1 MPSSPEA
8 RAEQQRLRRLREKL
22 RTAAIFQ
29 GIEEVPLAFF
39 GIDSKGCH
47 VAIDTNGKRVPLSM
61 STMTSTVEVPATKPP
76 RLYSPKGISREQWEA
91 NVASIR
97 EKGSPHAVILSQVT
111 KMHENATGEKKK
123 IAARFLKLIQSI
135 PDAPDWADRLP
146 EWTEQ

>member
-1 MPSSPEA
+1 MDNATKSARYRARQKA
-8 RAEQQRLRRLREKL
+8 RAQAVFIGAEE
-22 RTAAIFQ
+22 
-29 GIEEVPLAFF
+29 IELAFF
-39 GIDSKGCH
+39 GILNGHH
-47 VAIDTNGKRVPLSM
+47 VAIGMDGKRINLS
-61 STMTSTVEVPATKPP
+61 VDAAPAPVAEIAPTKPP

>member
-1 MPSSPEA
+1 MDNATKSARYRARQKA
-8 RAEQQRLRRLREKL
+8 RAQ
-22 RTAAIFQ
+22 AVFA
-29 GIEEVPLAFF
+29 GAEEVELAFF
-39 GIDSKGCH
+39 GILDGHH
-47 VAIDTNGKRVPLSM
+47 VAIGMDGKRIPLSVPVGAPV
-61 STMTSTVEVPATKPP
+61 VEVPATKPP

-97 EKGSPHAVILSQVT
+97 EKGSSHAAILSQVT

>member
-1 MPSSPEA
+1 MNNAEKSARYRARQKA
-8 RAEQQRLRRLREKL
+8 RAQ
-22 RTAAIFQ
+22 AVFA
-29 GIEEVPLAFF
+29 GAEEVELAFF
-39 GIDSKGCH
+39 GTLDGHH
-47 VAIDTNGKRVPLSM
+47 VAIGMDGKRIPLSV
-61 STMTSTVEVPATKPP
+61 SPDAPVVEVPATKAP

-111 KMHENATGEKKK
+111 KMHESATGEKKK

-146 EWTEQ
+146 EWSEQ

>member
-8 RAEQQRLRRLREKL
+8 RAEQQRTRRLREKL

-29 GIEEVPLAFF
+29 GIEEVSLAFF
-39 GIDSKGCH
+39 GIDSKGHH
-47 VAIDTNGKRVPLSM
+47 VAIDTNGKRISLSV
-61 STMTSTVEVPATKPP
+61 SSDAPTVPATKPS
-76 RLYSPKGISREQWEA
+76 RLYSPKGIARETWEA

-97 EKGSPHAVILSQVT
+97 EKRSPHAEILAQVA

-135 PDAPDWADRLP
+135 PDTPDWADLLP
-146 EWTEQ
+146 EWSDQ

>member
-1 MPSSPEA
+1 MDNATKSARYRARQKA
-8 RAEQQRLRRLREKL
+8 RAQAVFAGAEE
-22 RTAAIFQ
+22 
-29 GIEEVPLAFF
+29 IELAYF
-39 GIDSKGCH
+39 GIMNGHH
-47 VAIDTNGKRVPLSM
+47 VAIGMDGKRIPLS
-61 STMTSTVEVPATKPP
+61 VPVGAPVAEVPAIKPP

-91 NVASIR
+91 NVARIR
-97 EKGSPHAVILSQVT
+97 EQGSSHAAILSQVT

>member
-1 MPSSPEA
+1 MDNATKSARYRARQKA
-8 RAEQQRLRRLREKL
+8 RAQAVFAGAEE
-22 RTAAIFQ
+22 
-29 GIEEVPLAFF
+29 IELAYF
-39 GIDSKGCH
+39 GILDGRH
-47 VAIDTNGKRVPLSM
+47 VAIGMDGKRIPLSV
-61 STMTSTVEVPATKPP
+61 SPDAPVVEVPATKAP

-97 EKGSPHAVILSQVT
+97 EKGSPHAVILAQVT

-135 PDAPDWADRLP
+135 PDTPDWADLLP

>member
-1 MPSSPEA
+1 MDNATKSARYRARQKA
-8 RAEQQRLRRLREKL
+8 RAQ
-22 RTAAIFQ
+22 AVFA
-29 GIEEVPLAFF
+29 GAEEVELAFF
-39 GIDSKGCH
+39 GILDGRH
-47 VAIDTNGKRVPLSM
+47 VAIGMDGKRIPLSV
-61 STMTSTVEVPATKPP
+61 SPDAPAVEVPATKAT

-97 EKGSPHAVILSQVT
+97 EKGSSHAVVLSQVT
-111 KMHENATGEKKK
+111 KMHENTTGEKKK

>member
-1 MPSSPEA
+1 MDNATKSARYRARQKA
-8 RAEQQRLRRLREKL
+8 RAQAVFAGAEE
-22 RTAAIFQ
+22 
-29 GIEEVPLAFF
+29 IELAYF
-39 GIDSKGCH
+39 GILDGVH
-47 VAIDTNGKRVPLSM
+47 VAIGMDGKRIPLSVG
-61 STMTSTVEVPATKPP
+61 TAPPPVVPAKPA

-97 EKGSPHAVILSQVT
+97 EQGSSHAAILSQVT

>member
-1 MPSSPEA
+1 MDNATKSARYRARQKA
-8 RAEQQRLRRLREKL
+8 RAQAVFAGAEE
-22 RTAAIFQ
+22 
-29 GIEEVPLAFF
+29 IELAYF
-39 GIDSKGCH
+39 GILDGHH
-47 VAIDTNGKRVPLSM
+47 VAIGMDGKRIPLS
-61 STMTSTVEVPATKPP
+61 VPVGAPVAEAAPAKPA

-97 EKGSPHAVILSQVT
+97 EKGSSHAAILSQVT